1 MRQLIPTCW
10 CVTMLRCYDVTM
22 LQCYDVTMLQCY
34 DVTMLRCYDVTML
47 RCVETF
53 QETSA
58 LADRLVQDQM
68 KYANQE
74 EELYSLKR
82 KLSLS
87 LQSDPNTSTTTTTPD
102 VLVSCYLCMT
112 FVCSLQWWQMQRN
125 CKLSVQFTTLIHL
138 ARAITTIILIH
149 YC

>member
-1 MRQLIPTCW
+1 
-10 CVTMLRCYDVTM
+10 
-22 LQCYDVTMLQCY
+22 
-34 DVTMLRCYDVTML
+34 MLRCYDVTML

-102 VLVSCYLCMT
+102 VLVSCYLCMDDIRLLT
-112 FVCSLQWWQMQRN
+112 SMMANAAELQALGTIHN
-125 CKLSVQFTTLIHL
+125 PYSFSKSNNNNNINPLLLISNISYSDISFISIWTSSPH
-138 ARAITTIILIH
+138 
-149 YC
+149 